1 MANNFINAIKT
12 DITTDSTLPTTIY
25 SPSGI
30 KAICIEL
37 DVSNKSSAGV
47 NATVQIED
55 RSERLGNTGNAYTI
69 ATVAVEATGVLTT
82 TGSPAAAHE
91 LKVNDRVLFTASQ
104 APSFTNA
111 SLPPSGDPSLS
122 TTKFYYVQSVPS
134 TSTFTIAES
143 KSATSPLSFDVA
155 GSGVAFYRVF
165 LADVVKDAPIPV
177 GGTLKVISG
186 QKLVLEASDT
196 LYAYCTGANSAD
208 VIASVLADVS

>member
-55 RSERLGNTGNAYTI
+55 RSERLGNTGNSYTI
-69 ATVAVEATGVLTT
+69 SNVAVNATGVLTT
-82 TGSPAAAHE
+82 TSGAAHG
-91 LKVNDRVLFTASQ
+91 LQVNDRVLFTASS

-111 SLPPSGDPSLS
+111 SLPPSGDASLS
-122 TTKFYYVQSVPS
+122 TTKFYYVQSV
-134 TSTFTIAES
+134 
-143 KSATSPLSFDVA
+143 
-155 GSGVAFYRVF
+155 
-165 LADVVKDAPIPV
+165 
-177 GGTLKVISG
+177 
-186 QKLVLEASDT
+186 
-196 LYAYCTGANSAD
+196 
-208 VIASVLADVS
+208 

>member
-25 SPSGI
+25 SPSAI

-69 ATVAVEATGVLTT
+69 ATVATDATGVLTT
-82 TGSPAAAHE
+82 TGSPAAAHG
-91 LKVNDRVLFTASQ
+91 LKVNDRVLFTASS

-111 SLPPSGDPSLS
+111 SLPPSGDAALS
-122 TTKFYYVQSVPS
+122 ASRFYYVQSIPS
-134 TSTFTIAES
+134 ASTFTIAET
-143 KSATSPLSFDVA
+143 KSAASPQSFDAA
-155 GSGVAFYRVF
+155 GGGLEFKKIH
-165 LADVVKDAPIPV
+165 LADVVKDAPVPV

-186 QKLVLEASDT
+186 QKLVLEA
-196 LYAYCTGANSAD
+196 Y
-208 VIASVLADVS
+208 VP

>member
-1 MANNFINAIKT
+1 M
-12 DITTDSTLPTTIY
+12 
-25 SPSGI
+25 
-30 KAICIEL
+30 
-37 DVSNKSSAGV
+37 
-47 NATVQIED
+47 
-55 RSERLGNTGNAYTI
+55 GNTGNAYTI
-69 ATVAVEATGVLTT
+69 ATVATDATGVLTT
-82 TGSPAAAHE
+82 TGSPAAAHG
-91 LKVNDRVLFTASQ
+91 LKVNDRVLFTASA

-111 SLPPSGDPSLS
+111 SLPPSGDASLL

-165 LADVVKDAPIPV
+165 LADVIKDAPIPV

-196 LYAYCTGANSAD
+196 LYAYCTSANSAD

>member
-25 SPSGI
+25 SPSAI

-55 RSERLGNTGNAYTI
+55 RSERLGNTGNSYTI
-69 ATVAVEATGVLTT
+69 SNVAVNATGVLTT
-82 TGSPAAAHE
+82 TSGAAHG
-91 LKVNDRVLFTASQ
+91 LQVNDRVLFTASS

-111 SLPPSGDPSLS
+111 SLPPSGDASLS